1 MSIIS
6 SNKTY
11 LCILYPSCLSICT
24 VIWISLPA
32 AETGNLYYTALRKLQ
47 NYVCSLAH
55 INSDVIVG
63 WLTNYILKLLRQ
75 QYFDGEKIQR
85 GIYIFNLFIF
95 LPPTV
100 LPLMAVLVFDVPTS
114 GLSLILTAWGDQLW
128 LVFKLHLYF
137 ETNTVPTWARIML
150 WYL

>member
-1 MSIIS
+1 M
-6 SNKTY
+6 
-11 LCILYPSCLSICT
+11 
-24 VIWISLPA
+24 
-32 AETGNLYYTALRKLQ
+32 
-47 NYVCSLAH
+47 AH
-55 INSDVIVG
+55 INADVIVG

-114 GLSLILTAWGDQLW
+114 GLSLILTAWGDRSIVTCFQATFIL
-128 LVFKLHLYF
+128 
-137 ETNTVPTWARIML
+137 
-150 WYL
+150 